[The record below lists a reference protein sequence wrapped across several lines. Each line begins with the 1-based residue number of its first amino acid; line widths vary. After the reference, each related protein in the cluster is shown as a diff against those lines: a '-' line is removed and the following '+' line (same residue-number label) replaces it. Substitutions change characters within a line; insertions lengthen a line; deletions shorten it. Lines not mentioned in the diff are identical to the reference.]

1 MDKKPTYEELEA
13 KNEWLKMLLKSSRSA
28 EQAAVYQNGQLH
40 MILDAKREKGKD
52 GNITPFRTNS
62 NKETRTLG
70 KPNLHIQHS

>member
-28 EQAAVYQNGQLH
+28 EKAAVYQNGQLH
-40 MILDAKREKGKD
+40 MLLDAIQEKG
-52 GNITPFRTNS
+52 TFRTNS